1 MENAKC
7 YAPQILVGTEGLPR
21 EQWLEYRRKGIGG
34 SDAAAVLGIS
44 PFRTGRDL
52 YYDKLNI
59 VTADDAE
66 NWVQLEVGTLLEP
79 LVAKIFAHKT
89 GYKIYRRPFM
99 FQHPLYPWMLADL
112 DYMAEL
118 PDGTTAILEIKTTN
132 YNAKDNWWYNGEEI
146 VPIYYESQG
155 RHYMA
160 VMNIDRVYFCCLY
173 GNSEDEAMIRRIDRD
188 MAYEEELIPMF
199 QDKYPGVTVKGTY
212 DSSGKLQT
220 QIEEG
225 LEADVFMSA
234 APKQMTALDGEG
246 LIVSDTITNLLENK
260 IVLIVP
266 SDSDSGFTRFEDI
279 EKAESIALG
288 DPASVPVGQYSE
300 EALTS
305 LGIWDKIQDKV
316 SFGTNVTEVLNQV
329 AAASADAGIVYATDA
344 ASMAD
349 QVKVVAEA
357 PEGSLAKKV
366 IYPVAVVK
374 DTANAEAAGNFV
386 EFLKTDEAMKVFESY
401 GFTKGE

>member
-1 MENAKC
+1 MKKHITMIITAMM
-7 YAPQILVGTEGLPR
+7 
-21 EQWLEYRRKGIGG
+21 
-34 SDAAAVLGIS
+34 AAAVLAGCGTS
-44 PFRTGRDL
+44 KEAATTAASSGTAAAAEAEARAETETKAETKTGAGAQTR
-52 YYDKLNI
+52 
-59 VTADDAE
+59 ADAKAE
-66 NWVQLEVGTLLEP
+66 AAMGQETEI
-79 LVAKIFAHKT
+79 LVAAAASLK
-89 GYKIYRRPFM
+89 
-99 FQHPLYPWMLADL
+99 
-112 DYMAEL
+112 
-118 PDGTTAILEIKTTN
+118 N
-132 YNAKDNWWYNGEEI
+132 
-146 VPIYYESQG
+146 
-155 RHYMA
+155 
-160 VMNIDRVYFCCLY
+160 
-173 GNSEDEAMIRRIDRD
+173 
-188 MAYEEELIPMF
+188 AYEEELIPMF

>member
-1 MENAKC
+1 MKKHISMMMAALMAATVLAGC
-7 YAPQILVGTEGLPR
+7 GASGGTAATAAPAEIGAVTEAETTAAETTAAETTAAQAATEAAPGEETEILV
-21 EQWLEYRRKGIGG
+21 
-34 SDAAAVLGIS
+34 AAAASL
-44 PFRTGRDL
+44 
-52 YYDKLNI
+52 KN
-59 VTADDAE
+59 
-66 NWVQLEVGTLLEP
+66 
-79 LVAKIFAHKT
+79 
-89 GYKIYRRPFM
+89 
-99 FQHPLYPWMLADL
+99 
-112 DYMAEL
+112 
-118 PDGTTAILEIKTTN
+118 
-132 YNAKDNWWYNGEEI
+132 
-146 VPIYYESQG
+146 
-155 RHYMA
+155 
-160 VMNIDRVYFCCLY
+160 
-173 GNSEDEAMIRRIDRD
+173 
-188 MAYEEELIPMF
+188 AYEEELIPMF
-199 QDKYPGVTVKGTY
+199 QDMYPGVTVKGTY

-234 APKQMTALDGEG
+234 ATKQMLALDEEG
-246 LIVSDTITNLLENK
+246 MIASDTITNLLENK

-266 SDSDSGFTRFEDI
+266 AGTDSELEAFEDI
-279 EKAESIALG
+279 EKAQSIALG
-288 DPASVPVGQYSE
+288 DPASVPAGQYAE

-349 QVKVVAEA
+349 KVEIVAEA

-374 DTANAEAAGNFV
+374 ETAHEEEAKNFV
-386 EFLKTDEAMKVFESY
+386 EFLKSDEAMKVFESY

>member
-1 MENAKC
+1 MKKHITMIITAMM
-7 YAPQILVGTEGLPR
+7 
-21 EQWLEYRRKGIGG
+21 
-34 SDAAAVLGIS
+34 AAAVLAGCGTS
-44 PFRTGRDL
+44 KEAATTAASSGTAAAAEAGARAEAEARAETETKAETKTGAGAQ
-52 YYDKLNI
+52 
-59 VTADDAE
+59 TGADAKAE
-66 NWVQLEVGTLLEP
+66 AAMGQETEI
-79 LVAKIFAHKT
+79 LVAAAASLK
-89 GYKIYRRPFM
+89 
-99 FQHPLYPWMLADL
+99 
-112 DYMAEL
+112 
-118 PDGTTAILEIKTTN
+118 N
-132 YNAKDNWWYNGEEI
+132 
-146 VPIYYESQG
+146 
-155 RHYMA
+155 
-160 VMNIDRVYFCCLY
+160 
-173 GNSEDEAMIRRIDRD
+173 
-188 MAYEEELIPMF
+188 AYEEELIPMF

-357 PEGSLAKKV
+357 RR
-366 IYPVAVVK
+366 
-374 DTANAEAAGNFV
+374 AAWPRR
-386 EFLKTDEAMKVFESY
+386 
-401 GFTKGE
+401 